1 VKAMKKHEQKRCRIS
16 ENESN
21 SIINFFEQQPE
32 TNENRR
38 LIEQNNDPL
47 LEFFQSMYKS
57 TKVLPRSSQLKIKR
71 QLFDIVLEEEERVEA
86 SKQNIRSASLP
97 SQFSSSHAFPSR
109 SSTPL
114 SYTSAPSFL

>member
-1 VKAMKKHEQKRCRIS
+1 VKRCRIS

-21 SIINFFEQQPE
+21 SIINFFKQQPE

-38 LIEQNNDPL
+38 LIEQNDDSL

-57 TKVLPRSSQLKIKR
+57 TKVLPRSSQFKIKR

-97 SQFSSSHAFPSR
+97 SQFNSSHAFPSC
-109 SSTPL
+109 SSTSL